1 MHSTFLDVFPYGIYG
16 VVQLMWNPRRIEII
30 SDRNIIIIIGTAC
43 CLLIIKMWLQL
54 NIVFLKVCY
63 FQSLLLAIIALPK
76 EVIFLCVCHTTCKL
90 LLYAQYDQSYFIE
103 SYSALNVTKKNHPS
117 IHTAVN
123 KNCFLQATSAPA
135 LLSVPLPSHH
145 PSIPTSTYLTV

>member
-76 EVIFLCVCHTTCKL
+76 KLYSFVFAILLASCYCMHSMTSLISLNHTLC
-90 LLYAQYDQSYFIE
+90 
-103 SYSALNVTKKNHPS
+103 
-117 IHTAVN
+117 
-123 KNCFLQATSAPA
+123 
-135 LLSVPLPSHH
+135 
-145 PSIPTSTYLTV
+145 